1 MEKLRRGWPFGLEA
15 ELEIVDDLIDGC
27 GIFDEGND
35 LHLASTRRTDQWIHL
50 VDLADHLGPAF
61 GGHIVWLIFN
71 DRGIRRISLCLIKR
85 QMEARK
91 TGNPEDFRSMIRK
104 NEEGFLHVMK
114 ENLNPGQNNAAI
126 NILRPDGMLGGTL
139 TGSLDG
145 SVNRLVRVKVAKNK
159 IEKALPIL

>member
-1 MEKLRRGWPFGLEA
+1 
-15 ELEIVDDLIDGC
+15 
-27 GIFDEGND
+27 
-35 LHLASTRRTDQWIHL
+35 
-50 VDLADHLGPAF
+50 
-61 GGHIVWLIFN
+61 
-71 DRGIRRISLCLIKR
+71 
-85 QMEARK
+85 MEARK